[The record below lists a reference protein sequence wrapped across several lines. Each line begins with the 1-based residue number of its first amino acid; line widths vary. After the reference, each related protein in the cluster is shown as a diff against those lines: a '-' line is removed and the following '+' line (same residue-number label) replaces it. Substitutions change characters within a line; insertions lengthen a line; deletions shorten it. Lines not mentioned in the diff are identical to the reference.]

1 MFSHK
6 YKHHAWVAVGGK
18 GNSLWTTFKRKNKSQ
33 EELELD
39 FEFMLFDCADW
50 TLDLLK
56 LIFLAFTYFL
66 LCLNKIFQAVLF
78 FFAHC
83 SQQLFVV
90 FFQGLASWR
99 KTQLEL
105 IFYFVWYFCFFWAL
119 LLFLGPPVLPPL
131 PPSLCA
137 LLLSHPDS
145 FPASVIASVMR
156 ALWCGVYL
164 G

>member
-39 FEFMLFDCADW
+39 FEFMLFDCTDW

-66 LCLNKIFQAVLF
+66 LCLNTIFQAVLF
-78 FFAHC
+78 FFCTLFSAAVCCVFPRSCQLKKNAAGIDFFILYDTSASSERCC
-83 SQQLFVV
+83 SSL
-90 FFQGLASWR
+90 
-99 KTQLEL
+99 
-105 IFYFVWYFCFFWAL
+105 AL
-119 LLFLGPPVLPPL
+119 LSSL
-131 PPSLCA
+131 PSLT
-137 LLLSHPDS
+137 LSLQ
-145 FPASVIASVMR
+145 V
-156 ALWCGVYL
+156 
-164 G
+164 

>member
-18 GNSLWTTFKRKNKSQ
+18 GNSLWPTFKRKNKSQ

-56 LIFLAFTYFL
+56 LIFLAFMCFL
-66 LCLNKIFQAVLF
+66 LCLNKIF

-90 FFQGLASWR
+90 FSQGLAS
-99 KTQLEL
+99 
-105 IFYFVWYFCFFWAL
+105 
-119 LLFLGPPVLPPL
+119 
-131 PPSLCA
+131 
-137 LLLSHPDS
+137 
-145 FPASVIASVMR
+145 
-156 ALWCGVYL
+156 
-164 G
+164 

>member
-6 YKHHAWVAVGGK
+6 YKHHAWVAMGGK

-90 FFQGLASWR
+90 FFQGLAS
-99 KTQLEL
+99 
-105 IFYFVWYFCFFWAL
+105 
-119 LLFLGPPVLPPL
+119 
-131 PPSLCA
+131 
-137 LLLSHPDS
+137 
-145 FPASVIASVMR
+145 
-156 ALWCGVYL
+156 
-164 G
+164 

>member
-6 YKHHAWVAVGGK
+6 YKHHSWVAVGGK

-66 LCLNKIFQAVLF
+66 LCLNKIFQAVLV

-131 PPSLCA
+131 PPSLPPSVLSCSRTLTLSLQVWS
-137 LLLSHPDS
+137 LL
-145 FPASVIASVMR
+145 
-156 ALWCGVYL
+156 
-164 G
+164 

>member
-78 FFAHC
+78 FFCTLFSAAVC
-83 SQQLFVV
+83 CVFSRSCQLKKNAAGIDF
-90 FFQGLASWR
+90 L
-99 KTQLEL
+99 
-105 IFYFVWYFCFFWAL
+105 FCMIL
-119 LLFLGPPVLPPL
+119 LLLLSVVALPWPSCPPSLPSL
-131 PPSLCA
+131 PPSVLSCSRTLTLSLQVWS
-137 LLLSHPDS
+137 LL
-145 FPASVIASVMR
+145 
-156 ALWCGVYL
+156 
-164 G
+164 

>member
-78 FFAHC
+78 FFLHIVLSSC
-83 SQQLFVV
+83 L
-90 FFQGLASWR
+90 L
-99 KTQLEL
+99 
-105 IFYFVWYFCFFWAL
+105 CFFK
-119 LLFLGPPVLPPL
+119 VLPAEEKR
-131 PPSLCA
+131 S
-137 LLLSHPDS
+137 
-145 FPASVIASVMR
+145 
-156 ALWCGVYL
+156 WN
-164 G
+164 

>member
-39 FEFMLFDCADW
+39 FEFMLFDCTDW

-66 LCLNKIFQAVLF
+66 LCLNKIFQAVLV

-90 FFQGLASWR
+90 FFQGLAS
-99 KTQLEL
+99 
-105 IFYFVWYFCFFWAL
+105 
-119 LLFLGPPVLPPL
+119 
-131 PPSLCA
+131 
-137 LLLSHPDS
+137 
-145 FPASVIASVMR
+145 
-156 ALWCGVYL
+156 
-164 G
+164 

>member
-18 GNSLWTTFKRKNKSQ
+18 ENSLWPTFKRKNKSQ

-39 FEFMLFDCADW
+39 FEFMLFDCTDW

-56 LIFLAFTYFL
+56 LIFLAFMYFL
-66 LCLNKIFQAVLF
+66 LRLNKKIFQAIF
-78 FFAHC
+78 FFCTLFSAAVC
-83 SQQLFVV
+83 CVFPRSCQLKKYAAGIDF
-90 FFQGLASWR
+90 L
-99 KTQLEL
+99 
-105 IFYFVWYFCFFWAL
+105 FCMIL
-119 LLFLGPPVLPPL
+119 LLLLSVVAPPWPSC
-131 PPSLCA
+131 PPSPPSIRA

-156 ALWCGVYL
+156 AL
-164 G
+164 

>member
-6 YKHHAWVAVGGK
+6 YKHHAWVAMWGK

-66 LCLNKIFQAVLF
+66 LCLNKIFQAVFF

-90 FFQGLASWR
+90 FFSR
-99 KTQLEL
+99 SCQLKKNAAGIDFL
-105 IFYFVWYFCFFWAL
+105 FCMIL
-119 LLFLGPPVLPPL
+119 LLLLSVVALPWPSCSPS
-131 PPSLCA
+131 PPSLPLCSLA
-137 LLLSHPDS
+137 LAP
-145 FPASVIASVMR
+145 
-156 ALWCGVYL
+156 
-164 G
+164 